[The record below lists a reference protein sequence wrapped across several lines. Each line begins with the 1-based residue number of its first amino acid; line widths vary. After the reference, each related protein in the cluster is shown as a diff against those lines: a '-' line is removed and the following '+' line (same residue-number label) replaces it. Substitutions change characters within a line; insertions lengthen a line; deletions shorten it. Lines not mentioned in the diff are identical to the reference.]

1 MNFFLKKNK
10 KNKKNLCGAVP
21 RTPQR
26 DPQNLCLQGKWM
38 PLTVHLAYLRRV
50 SPEKGGRGGDVFVKW
65 GSGRVRGNLYQGLIF
80 WHFLCPQ

>member
-38 PLTVHLAYLRRV
+38 PLTLRLAAESKTVLGKAQV
-50 SPEKGGRGGDVFVKW
+50 LADSVFDH
-65 GSGRVRGNLYQGLIF
+65 SQGLLLPSF
-80 WHFLCPQ
+80 P

>member
-38 PLTVHLAYLRRV
+38 PLTLRLAFIIGPLARALLFFLVFRV
-50 SPEKGGRGGDVFVKW
+50 LWFYQFLEGDTE
-65 GSGRVRGNLYQGLIF
+65 S
-80 WHFLCPQ
+80 